1 MKFVI
6 ATNNKKKL
14 RELSKILDGL
24 GIEACSLAEAGVT
37 TDVEETGTTFE
48 ENALLKAENAV
59 RVTGLPAV
67 ADDSGLV
74 VEALRG
80 APGIY
85 SARYGGCQTDV
96 ERTGFLL
103 QNMEGKVGRAAY
115 FVSAVACV
123 FPDGTQLVTR
133 GECHGEITL
142 MPSGNGGFGYDPVF
156 FLPEEGMTMAEL
168 SEERKNQISH
178 RAKAL
183 TQFKDALLAYLQK

>member
-24 GIEACSLAEAGVT
+24 GIAACSLTEAGVT
-37 TDVEETGTTFE
+37 TDVEETE
-48 ENALLKAENAV
+48 ENALLKAKNAV
-59 RVTGLPAV
+59 RMTGLPAV
-67 ADDSGLV
+67 ADDSGLA
-74 VEALRG
+74 VEELDG

-85 SARYGGCQTDV
+85 SARYGGCQTDE
-96 ERTGFLL
+96 ERVGFLL
-103 QNMEGKVGRAAY
+103 QNMEGKADRAAY

-123 FPDGTQLVTR
+123 FPDGTQFVTR

-142 MPSGNGGFGYDPVF
+142 APSGNGGFGYDPVF
-156 FLPEEGMTMAEL
+156 FLPEEGRTMAEL

-183 TQFKDALLAYLQK
+183 AQFKDALLAYLQK